1 MSTPLRWFAPSAVL
15 SCAILA
21 GCARPPEPVTPTIAR
36 VELQTP
42 EAYGDLW
49 EAAAESLRH
58 NYFRLDRQDRTEGV
72 LTTVP
77 ETSANWFE
85 VWRPQPKPGYYWWES
100 NIATV
105 QRTATIHFRAASSQ
119 PGDYELDVE
128 VQRQRFNLVERQ
140 VDNSAAALRLYSN
153 AAPTTEGHQE
163 RPSQTVRWIPLG
175 RDQVLEER
183 LLAEIMDRYSQGK
196 CADQSV
202 ESVSS
207 DVVETTSPAQT
218 E

>member
-1 MSTPLRWFAPSAVL
+1 MSKPYQWFVPPAVF

-21 GCARPPEPVTPTIAR
+21 GCARPPDPVTPTIAR

-42 EAYGDLW
+42 EAYSDLW
-49 EAAAESLRH
+49 EAAAEALRR

-72 LTTVP
+72 LTTIP

-128 VQRQRFNLVERQ
+128 VQRQRYNLTERQ
-140 VDNSAAALRLYSN
+140 VDNSAAALRLYSSV
-153 AAPTTEGHQE
+153 APTAEGQKE
-163 RPSQTVRWIPLG
+163 RPSQTLRWIPLG
-175 RDQVLEER
+175 RDQPFEER
-183 LLAEIMDRYSQGK
+183 LLADIMERFSQGN
-196 CADQSV
+196 CSQQAV

-207 DVVETTSPAQT
+207 DVSQ
-218 E
+218 